1 MNPLQLSALFTILPK
16 VLNTVAG
23 DKLAWKEA
31 ITAVARIEDAVNKG
45 RLDKAKRAQYFAEA
59 LTHFT
64 RKPNGKT
71 QDAIINL
78 LRESAVLYVD
88 YKSGKFA
95 LPKPAAKK

>member
-16 VLNTVAG
+16 VLNTMAG

-31 ITAVARIEDAVNKG
+31 TTAVVRIEEAVQKG
-45 RLDKAKRAQYFAEA
+45 RLDKTKRAQYFAEA
-59 LTHFT
+59 ITHFT

-71 QDAIINL
+71 QAAIINL

-88 YKSGKFA
+88 YKSGK
-95 LPKPAAKK
+95 LTPKK